1 LLPAGEAVSSVGNDA
16 DITCSRVNGDCAN
29 KGFQQ
34 MNSKPASIMLG
45 GILRDFMLLT
55 VKDGGELQP
64 QNTNNLEFMP

>member
-1 LLPAGEAVSSVGNDA
+1 
-16 DITCSRVNGDCAN
+16 VNGDCAN